1 MDGGK
6 DIYRARRCKGTSYSG
21 ELQAYTE
28 DKRMER
34 EGSEITKRNEQS
46 PIVSNLI

>member
-6 DIYRARRCKGTSYSG
+6 DIYRARRREGTSYSG
-21 ELQAYTE
+21 ELQEYTE

-34 EGSEITKRNEQS
+34 EGSQKIGKTEK
-46 PIVSNLI
+46 